1 MQAQLFIS
9 TVAPE
14 SVAAQKAHGILASV
28 SIAQIALETGW
39 LEHAP
44 GNNVGGIKADSN
56 WHGSTQV
63 LTTEEFIWATQN
75 GKRVEEEVEEKCLFR
90 AYPTLA
96 AGIADHAAFLVENSR
111 YKNIIGQKNY
121 KVTCVDLQNDGYS
134 TSPYYS
140 QQLISLIEQ
149 YGLDKYD
156 TAQSITQVDSPKAG
170 QVFTSDVPVYGWAVA
185 ASGVK
190 QVGVYLDNNVPIK
203 GIAPLTA
210 RPDVNK
216 IINSSGI
223 YANALHS
230 GYSCIIPRSM
240 LTVGKHTV
248 KVAGVAGDG
257 TPCWSTVDFIVK

>member
-1 MQAQLFIS
+1 MNVISFIAL
-9 TVAPE
+9 VAPGAQ
-14 SVAAQKAHGILASV
+14 AAMKSSDILACV
-28 SIAQIALETGW
+28 EMAQIAEETGW
-39 LEHAP
+39 LAHAP

-56 WHGSTQV
+56 WHGATQI
-63 LTTEEFIWATQN
+63 LTTEEFVWVTQN

-96 AGIADHAAFLVENSR
+96 AGIADHASFLVENSR
-111 YKNIIGQKNY
+111 YKNIIGQKNF
-121 KVTCVDLQNDGYS
+121 KVACVDLQNDGYS

-156 TAQSITQVDSPKAG
+156 TAQPITHVDSPKAG
-170 QVFTSDVPVYGWAVA
+170 QVFTGDVPVYGWTVA

-210 RPDVNK
+210 RPDINK
-216 IINSSGI
+216 IINPSGI

-230 GYSCIIPRSM
+230 GYSCVIPRSM

-248 KVAGVAGDG
+248 KVAGVAEDG
-257 TPCWSTVDFIVK
+257 TPCWDTVDFIVK